1 MTLFCIF
8 LCCHCTTTTSNF
20 LISRF
25 VEGVNT
31 RQRLSFPFPELRY
44 SPLESNS
51 RKICQDWTNWTRW
64 NKRDEVWS
72 SDVFVAVDVPR
83 RTLLR
88 LRYSENLLSVAY
100 YLSLSLF
107 LAKNYFCGRYYR
119 RVVIFSGGGGGGL
132 IYRDL
137 PTLLSGELVM
147 AWDESPGIAWKPHIN
162 GHL

>member
-44 SPLESNS
+44 SPLEFNS
-51 RKICQDWTNWTRW
+51 RKIRQDLTNWTRW

-72 SDVFVAVDVPR
+72 SDVFVAVAVPQ

-107 LAKNYFCGRYYR
+107 HAKNYFCGRYYSEGR
-119 RVVIFSGGGGGGL
+119 YFLAGGGL

-137 PTLLSGELVM
+137 PTILSGELVM
-147 AWDESPGIAWKPHIN
+147 A
-162 GHL
+162 

>member
-44 SPLESNS
+44 SPLEFNS
-51 RKICQDWTNWTRW
+51 RKIRQDLTNWTRW

-72 SDVFVAVDVPR
+72 SDVFVAVSVPQ

-107 LAKNYFCGRYYR
+107 HAKNYFCGRYYSEGR
-119 RVVIFSGGGGGGL
+119 YFLGGGGVGGGGL

-137 PTLLSGELVM
+137 PTLLSGGLVM
-147 AWDESPGIAWKPHIN
+147 A
-162 GHL
+162 